1 MEQSSYYIAQDLYCD
16 FEPRDIQRIAMPEL
30 YDMISGTDT
39 GAIIAASLI
48 VPNNDPESNQIN
60 RFWA

>member
-1 MEQSSYYIAQDLYCD
+1 
-16 FEPRDIQRIAMPEL
+16 MPEL